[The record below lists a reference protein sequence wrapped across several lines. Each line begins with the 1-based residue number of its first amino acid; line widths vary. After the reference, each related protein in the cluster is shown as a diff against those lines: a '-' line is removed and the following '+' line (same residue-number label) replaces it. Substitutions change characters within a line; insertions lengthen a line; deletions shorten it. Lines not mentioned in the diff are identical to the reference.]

1 MKKECLIF
9 LGIILSSLSFAQNTL
24 YFDNFEAYS
33 AGQGVASQS
42 DDWETWTAPSG
53 GNSEDALIS
62 TEQAYSNT
70 QSLLIDN
77 DKDMLYQFHGINS
90 GNIGIEFWFY
100 IPDDKGGYFNVQH
113 LSTINWAFAM
123 HFQEN
128 DAVVF
133 QNGVDSI
140 QLTTYTPDAWNKI
153 FLEVDISSDSLTVEI
168 NDSVVGSFPFH
179 YSQSNTNSIVLDC
192 INFYGANEMAYIENS
207 EMYIDDFKIVELEE
221 PISDPSML
229 VNYSTIESTG
239 DSLTLSL
246 FNVGEAALYYDVY
259 VVYDEHETFEGTSEI
274 IELSHWDSNSEAT
287 DTVFGSQYEEDVNFL
302 VHFQCEEL
310 QGYIGRKI
318 ERIITNT
325 CSGYVGDSVAL
336 IFPERNGLAGP
347 NPDLAEYIH
356 ELYTDVPPETE
367 YAFELPTPVRITG
380 EELYFGLSF
389 RSHGGESPMMLLQ
402 ENEEPEM
409 DDNYIN
415 HQGNNYYAGYFDD
428 FYLKAELS
436 GYAWP
441 EWLSLSSVG
450 NVLSVASADD
460 IIVKFNQ
467 DMLEAGNTYT
477 AKIVVAS
484 GDPER
489 KFIEIPVTLD
499 VLNSIDDEEN
509 IGILGYPN
517 PVRNVFHV
525 ESESEIQS
533 IMVVNMKGQILSE
546 QEVGNSM
553 VDVQL
558 SDLPAGIYQ
567 VIINLK
573 SQSVSKKIV
582 KE

>member
-1 MKKECLIF
+1 MKKDCLIF

-24 YFDNFEAYS
+24 YFDDFEAYS

-42 DDWETWTAPSG
+42 DDWETWTSPSG

-62 TEQAYSNT
+62 TEQAYSNA

-77 DKDMLYQFHGINS
+77 NKDMLYQFYGIFS

-113 LSTINWAFAM
+113 LSTINWAFSM
-123 HFQEN
+123 YFQDN
-128 DAVVF
+128 NAVVF
-133 QNGVDSI
+133 QNGVDST
-140 QLTTYTPDAWNKI
+140 QLTTYTPDAWNKM
-153 FLEVDISSDSLTVEI
+153 FLEVDISSDVLTVEI
-168 NDSVVGSFPFH
+168 NDSVAGSFPFH
-179 YSQSNTNSIVLDC
+179 YSQSNYHSGVLDC
-192 INFYGANEMAYIENS
+192 INFYGATDMTHIENS
-207 EMYIDDFKIVELEE
+207 EMYIDDFKIVEIEE
-221 PISDPSML
+221 PLTDPSAL
-229 VNYSTIESTG
+229 VNYSSIESTG

-246 FNVGEAALYYDVY
+246 SNVGEGPLYYDVY

-287 DTVFGSQYEEDVNFL
+287 DSVFGPQDEEDVKLL
-302 VHFQCEEL
+302 VHFKCEEL
-310 QGYIGRKI
+310 HGYIGRKI

-325 CSGYVGDSVAL
+325 CSGYVGDSVSL

-347 NPDLAEYIH
+347 NTDLAEYIH
-356 ELYTDVPPETE
+356 EVFTDVPPETE
-367 YAFELPTPVRITG
+367 YAFDLPTPVRITG

-389 RSHGGESPMMLLQ
+389 RSHGGESPIMLLQ
-402 ENEEPEM
+402 ENEEPTIG
-409 DDNYIN
+409 DNYIN
-415 HQGNNYYAGYFDD
+415 HQGNNYYAGYSDN
-428 FYLKAELS
+428 FYLKAEVS

-441 EWLSLSSVG
+441 EWLSLSSFDG
-450 NVLSVASADD
+450 ILDGGSVDD

-499 VLNSIDDEEN
+499 VLSNIDDEKK
-509 IGILGYPN
+509 IGVLGYPN
-517 PVRNVFHV
+517 PVKNVFHV

-533 IMVVNMKGQILSE
+533 VMIVNMKGQLLSE
-546 QEVGNSM
+546 QVVGNTM

-573 SQSVSKKIV
+573 SQYVSKKIV